1 MNNLIHKPSFAAE
14 FPADHDLELIMH
26 DLDEIF
32 YLAITSENLS
42 DFENLDR
49 ISLVKSYRSIKD
61 LIISLQRQKERAI
74 QD

>member
-1 MNNLIHKPSFAAE
+1 MNNQKLPSFAAE
-14 FPADHDLELIMH
+14 FPADHDLKLIMQ

-32 YLAITSENLS
+32 FLAITSDNLS

-61 LIISLQRQKERAI
+61 LIVSLQTQKERLI
-74 QD
+74 P